1 MGLSVV
7 VQNLQICLPG
17 TSIVATIMQLHSGR
31 YDVTSEDGVRC
42 FELFFPTRVLEG

>member
-17 TSIVATIMQLHSGR
+17 TSIVAKIMQLHSGR
-31 YDVTSEDGVRC
+31 YDVTSEDGVKC
-42 FELFFPTRVLEG
+42 FELFFSARVLKG